1 MLLYKE
7 VSSLWQ
13 NKNPQLVK
21 NLLRV
26 SVDSTN
32 ALILPYMWS
41 MPSTY
46 TLFKPFCC
54 NGPLY
59 VFTLFLQ
66 TLIQYELRYDL

>member
-1 MLLYKE
+1 MAEQKSTISKKSLESQCRLDECPHFALYVVHTK
-7 VSSLWQ
+7 
-13 NKNPQLVK
+13 
-21 NLLRV
+21 
-26 SVDSTN
+26 
-32 ALILPYMWS
+32 
-41 MPSTY
+41 Y